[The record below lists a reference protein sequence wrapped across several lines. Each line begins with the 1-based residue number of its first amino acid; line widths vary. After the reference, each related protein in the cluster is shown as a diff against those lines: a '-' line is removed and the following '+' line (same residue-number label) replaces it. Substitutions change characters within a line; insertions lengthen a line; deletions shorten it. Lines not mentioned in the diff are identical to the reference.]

1 VLSLIEQG
9 IRDKKVTDLIK
20 HTVTVAFLLCTELSA
35 AQHVFAVPSF
45 LARRRAKNGAAGDAR
60 LLEVRISH
68 PTRSAFLISHTRLTL
83 SCVSRVPCPT
93 PPARAPIRC
102 TSHSRTKAGETVR
115 LSRADKKD
123 AWYGSYEK

>member
-1 VLSLIEQG
+1 MLSLIEQG

-45 LARRRAKNGAAGDAR
+45 LALRRAKNAAAGDVR

-83 SCVSRVPCPT
+83 SCVS
-93 PPARAPIRC
+93 
-102 TSHSRTKAGETVR
+102 
-115 LSRADKKD
+115 
-123 AWYGSYEK
+123 